1 MFGKVLIANR
11 GEIACRII
19 QTCRNI
25 GVSAVAVY
33 TSAEGVPL
41 HAELAD
47 EAYELPERETPAM
60 SYLDAEAIVD
70 IAVRSGA
77 DAIHPGYGFLSESYA
92 LTEQCAKNGVVF
104 IGPRP
109 ELARLMADKWQAR
122 EKMDSL
128 GVPVLPGVNV
138 NAADAASVD
147 AGAAEIGFPLM
158 VKAND
163 GGGGIGMQMVEH
175 PDRLHD
181 AVLRASSTAFRA
193 FGSDLV
199 YFEKLVKPT
208 RHIEVQIIADELGNT
223 RHLWERE
230 CSAQRRHQKVIEE
243 APAPSL
249 PRSVRQ
255 SLVDWAEDAARATN
269 YAGAGT
275 FEFLVDD
282 SYSAFF
288 LEANTRL
295 QVEHGITEAVTGVDI
310 VEQQLR
316 AAAGLPLSVEDDVP
330 LNGYAV
336 ECRIYAEDP
345 RTFIPWPG
353 TLETFRLPTM
363 PYLRIDSGFRE
374 GDVVTPYFDPL
385 IAKFISW
392 GDTRDEAIWLM
403 QEALDATE
411 VRGVATNIGA
421 LHVALVHPDFVAG
434 LYTTDLIGSL
444 SRYGDV
450 LPRLGWG

>member
-11 GEIACRII
+11 GEVACRII
-19 QTCRNI
+19 QTCRKLGI
-25 GVSAVAVY
+25 GAVAVY
-33 TSAEGVPL
+33 SAAEDAPL

-47 EAYELPERETPAM
+47 EAYMLPERETPSG
-60 SYLDAEAIVD
+60 SYLDAAAIVAL
-70 IAVRSGA
+70 AVKSGA

-92 LTEQCAKNGVVF
+92 LTEQCAQNGVVF

-122 EKMDSL
+122 EKMSSL
-128 GVPVLPGVNV
+128 GVPVLPGETV
-138 NAADAASVD
+138 NAEDRASVD
-147 AGAAEIGFPLM
+147 AVAAKIGLPLM
-158 VKAND
+158 VKATD
-163 GGGGIGMQMVEH
+163 GGGGIGMQVVEREN
-175 PDRLHD
+175 RLHR
-181 AVLRASSTAFRA
+181 AVRRASSSALRA

-199 YFEKLVKPT
+199 YFEKLVKPA
-208 RHIEVQIIADELGNT
+208 RHIEVQIIADELGNA

-249 PRSVRQ
+249 PQSLRQ

-282 SYSAFF
+282 RQSAYF

-316 AAAGLPLSVEDDVP
+316 SAAGMPLSVDSAPP
-330 LNGYAV
+330 LNGYAI

-363 PYLRIDSGFRE
+363 PDLRIDCGYRE

-385 IAKFISW
+385 LAKFIAW
-392 GDTRDEAIWLM
+392 GTDRDAAIRLM
-403 QEALDATE
+403 CAALDATE
-411 VRGVATNIGA
+411 VGGVATNIGA
-421 LHVALVHPDFVAG
+421 LRVALAHPDFVG
-434 LYTTDLIGSL
+434 GHYTTDLIGSL
-444 SRYGDV
+444 S
-450 LPRLGWG
+450 L